1 MRLQYKKKI
10 VALFLIVA
18 CSIGIL
24 TLSGC
29 QTVPEPDL
37 PYEEANESVE
47 VVENEITYSIEIIPA
62 PLEIVAIEPE
72 PEPEPEPP
80 EIPIDFEALWEINP
94 HVHGWITI
102 PGTPVDYPIL
112 QSPTDEDQE
121 FYLNHTIERIPLLE
135 GSIFTQDYNRTDFT
149 DRNTI
154 IYGHDMLNESK
165 FGSLRNYFNEY
176 FRQEHEQIIIYTP
189 DEILTYQIF
198 GLVVYR
204 DYHLMRKYEFD
215 TDEGLL
221 YFLEAMANSPRVIY
235 WSEELEVTGE
245 DTIITLSTCTTY
257 WRDRFL
263 VLAVLVEDD

>member
-1 MRLQYKKKI
+1 MGLSIKKKMA
-10 VALFLIVA
+10 ALFLIVA
-18 CSIGIL
+18 YSIASL
-24 TLSGC
+24 MLSGC
-29 QTVPEPDL
+29 QGVSEPVH
-37 PYEEANESVE
+37 PYEEVSE
-47 VVENEITYSIEIIPA
+47 VVETEMIYAIEIIPA
-62 PLEIVAIEPE
+62 PMEVVTIEPE

-80 EIPIDFEALWEINP
+80 EIPIDFEAIWEINP

-112 QSPTDEDQE
+112 QSPPEEDQE
-121 FYLNHTIERIPLLE
+121 FYLSHTIERIPLLA

-154 IYGHDMLNESK
+154 IYGHDMLDESK
-165 FGSLRNYFNEY
+165 FGSLRNYFNDD
-176 FRQEHEQIIIYTP
+176 FRRENETIIIYTP

-198 GLVVYR
+198 GLVVYT

-235 WSEELEVTGE
+235 WSEELSVTGS

-263 VLAVLVEDD
+263 VLAVLVAEEL

>member
-1 MRLQYKKKI
+1 MRLMNIKKTMVPFMI
-10 VALFLIVA
+10 AI
-18 CSIGIL
+18 CIIGSL
-24 TLSGC
+24 MLSGC
-29 QTVPEPDL
+29 QSTPEQNL

-47 VVENEITYSIEIIPA
+47 VVENEVIYAIEIIPA
-62 PLEIVAIEPE
+62 PMEIIAIE

-94 HVHGWITI
+94 DVHGWITI

-112 QSPTDEDQE
+112 QSPPDEDQE
-121 FYLNHTIERIPLLE
+121 FYLNHTLERIPLLI
-135 GSIFTQDYNRTDFT
+135 GSIFTQDFNSTDFT

-154 IYGHDMLNESK
+154 IYGHDMRDESK
-165 FGSLRNYFNEY
+165 FGSLRNYFNEE
-176 FRQEHEQIIIYTP
+176 FRQEHELIIIYTP

-204 DYHLMRKYEFD
+204 DYHLMRRYEFD

-263 VLAVLVEDD
+263 VLAVLVEEEY

>member
-1 MRLQYKKKI
+1 MVPFMI
-10 VALFLIVA
+10 AI
-18 CSIGIL
+18 CIIGSL
-24 TLSGC
+24 MLSGC
-29 QTVPEPDL
+29 QSTPEQNL

-47 VVENEITYSIEIIPA
+47 VVENEVIYAIEIIPA
-62 PLEIVAIEPE
+62 PMEIIAIE

-94 HVHGWITI
+94 DVHGWITI

-112 QSPTDEDQE
+112 QSPPDEDQE
-121 FYLNHTIERIPLLE
+121 FYLNHTLERIPLLI
-135 GSIFTQDYNRTDFT
+135 GSIFTQDFNSTDFT

-154 IYGHDMLNESK
+154 IYGHDMRDESK
-165 FGSLRNYFNEY
+165 FGSLRNYFNEE
-176 FRQEHEQIIIYTP
+176 FRQEHELIIIYTP

-204 DYHLMRKYEFD
+204 DYHLMRRYEFD

-263 VLAVLVEDD
+263 VLAVLVEEEY